1 MPGSFKDTEKDFFL
15 GISWFSGSS
24 HSTSGVILHKSG
36 MKHKQEIY
44 EISRRFGGFFLV
56 WSKKMRGK
64 LGNSW
69 KFESVTRKFT
79 TSKLAHAHRI
89 SSSGMQTRVSSS
101 PPRAR
106 KDTTDFFT
114 LRRALRALARL
125 ITPAATTAAALG
137 ALTFGVA
144 LGALEEVAV
153 CIRVELLGACTKK
166 AIDLT

>member
-1 MPGSFKDTEKDFFL
+1 MWLKDVDNWNTNVA
-15 GISWFSGSS
+15 ISCSNP
-24 HSTSGVILHKSG
+24 K
-36 MKHKQEIY
+36 
-44 EISRRFGGFFLV
+44 
-56 WSKKMRGK
+56 
-64 LGNSW
+64 
-69 KFESVTRKFT
+69 
-79 TSKLAHAHRI
+79 I

-144 LGALEEVAV
+144 LGALEEVAICV
-153 CIRVELLGACTKK
+153 RVADLLGACTRFLIE
-166 AIDLT
+166 AQTRCPA